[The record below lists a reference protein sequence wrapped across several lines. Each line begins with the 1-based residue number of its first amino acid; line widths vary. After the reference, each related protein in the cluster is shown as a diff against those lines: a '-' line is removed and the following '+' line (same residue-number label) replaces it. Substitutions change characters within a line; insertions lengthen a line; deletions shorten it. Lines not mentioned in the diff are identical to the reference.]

1 MQNNI
6 PNNASNKTQNNG
18 ANIMQDNDYYKS
30 LKDVKK
36 EIDKIYNQ
44 LSKQETF
51 PEILDN
57 IKKDFLNNNINIIN
71 IIDTIIILF
80 FL

>member
-1 MQNNI
+1 MQ
-6 PNNASNKTQNNG
+6 NNASNKTQTNGSNN
-18 ANIMQDNDYYKS
+18 IQDNDYYKS

-57 IKKDFLNNNINIIN
+57 IKKEFLNNNINIIN
-71 IIDTIIILF
+71 NIHIYYNY
-80 FL
+80 